1 MKQGKNSW
9 KFTNG
14 VYIDGNATVTGPKE
28 AKGPLADT
36 FDYSFDDLYCNEKT
50 WEKAEQ
56 ALLKKSIGLTLSKT
70 NTRQDAVDLFISGDL
85 LNQTISSSYV
95 ARDMDIPFS
104 AYSVLAQHR
113 WKLWQ

>member
-50 WEKAEQ
+50 W
-56 ALLKKSIGLTLSKT
+56 KKQSRL
-70 NTRQDAVDLFISGDL
+70 
-85 LNQTISSSYV
+85 Y
-95 ARDMDIPFS
+95 
-104 AYSVLAQHR
+104 
-113 WKLWQ
+113 